1 MSDFI
6 LKLWPKEQISE
17 NKSELLKAELK
28 NHGLVSAPS
37 THWSGEAFHATKD
50 LEIIWIMILMMMGTT
65 LNH

>member
-1 MSDFI
+1 
-6 LKLWPKEQISE
+6 
-17 NKSELLKAELK
+17 LLKAELK